1 MRVFVLLLLSACF
14 HLSQA
19 QVKLC
24 IDSTLKVAYIKKY
37 GFSDGLM
44 CMPFYCDPFCQPAYK
59 KVDTVGLCGKFVFV
73 DRNFVVKVK
82 PGFDIPC
89 GFEPRFSE
97 GLCAVSIK
105 NQLCFIDTLGQVKIA
120 TDLLACSNHKNR
132 ILPFKN
138 ERAKVYKGS
147 GTLKNY
153 YEVYYI
159 DKEGKR
165 IREPLLV
172 HVRKKPLPGIA
183 SVNKKDTSIRVAI
196 NNEIPESELEL
207 SEADFFE
214 MPRSV
219 PRGKYPMTES
229 DLQMYL
235 KSMPHHDNR
244 MLIYF
249 ECGPYQIENMAE
261 EDTVYCGKFVFT
273 DTFLNVKIA
282 GGFNLPCGFE
292 PEFREG
298 LCAVSKN
305 NYIVYIDT
313 MGNTVINT
321 GLKACDTTLNKA
333 STFKNGIA
341 TLYVGDK
348 RTKGLYTTQAINIK
362 GERVRLLEFDELDLA
377 EKFVGKF
384 KNLLPEECE
393 GCFVGKG
400 KTNGLWFLVEKS
412 GKVRKKLDLK

>member
-1 MRVFVLLLLSACF
+1 MRVLLLILVSACF
-14 HLSQA
+14 QWSQA

-24 IDSTLKVAYIKKY
+24 LDSTLKLAYTKKY

-59 KVDTVGLCGKFVFV
+59 KGDTLGLCGKFVFV

-82 PGFDIPC
+82 PGFEIPC

-97 GLCAVSIK
+97 GLCAVSLK
-105 NQLCFIDTLGQVKIA
+105 NQLCFIDTMGQVKIT

-138 ERAKVYKGS
+138 GRAKVYRGS

-172 HVRKKPLPGIA
+172 HVRKKPVRVIA
-183 SVNKKDTSIRVAI
+183 SVNKRDTTIRVAV
-196 NNEIPESELEL
+196 NNDQLEPELEL
-207 SEADFFE
+207 SEVDFFE
-214 MPRSV
+214 IPRSI
-219 PRGKYPMTES
+219 PRGKYPMTEG

-249 ECGPYQIENMAE
+249 ECGPYQIDNMAE
-261 EDTVYCGKFVFT
+261 EDTMYCGKFVFT

-321 GLKACDTTLNKA
+321 GLKACDTILNKA

-341 TLYVGDK
+341 TLYVGDR
-348 RTKGLYTTQAINIK
+348 RTKGLYTTQAINTK
-362 GERVRLLEFDELDLA
+362 GERVRLLEFDDLDLA
-377 EKFVGKF
+377 EKFIGKF

-393 GCFVGKG
+393 GCFIGKG

-412 GKVRKKLDLK
+412 GKIRKKLDLK

>member
-1 MRVFVLLLLSACF
+1 MRVIVLFAVSVFVN
-14 HLSQA
+14 LSQA

-24 IDSTLKVAYIKKY
+24 LDSTLKVAYIKKY

-59 KVDTVGLCGKFVFV
+59 KGDTVGYCGKFVFV
-73 DRNFVVKVK
+73 NRDFVVKVK
-82 PGFDIPC
+82 PVFDIPC

-105 NQLCFIDTLGQVKIA
+105 NQLCFIDTLGQVKIV
-120 TDLLACSNHKNR
+120 TDLLACSNHRNR

-138 ERAKVYKGS
+138 GKAKVYKGS

-153 YEVYYI
+153 YDVYYI
-159 DKEGKR
+159 DKDGKR

-172 HVRKKPLPGIA
+172 HVRKKPLPMLVSG
-183 SVNKKDTSIRVAI
+183 NKKDTTIRVAV
-196 NNEIPESELEL
+196 NDVSPDTEPELL
-207 SEADFFE
+207 SDDFFE
-214 MPRSV
+214 IPRSI
-219 PRGKYPMTES
+219 PRGKYPMTEG
-229 DLQMYL
+229 DLKMYL
-235 KSMPHHDNR
+235 KSMPHRDNR

-292 PEFREG
+292 PEFSEG
-298 LCAVSKN
+298 LCAVAKN
-305 NYIVYIDT
+305 NYLVYIDT
-313 MGNTVINT
+313 TGQVIVNT
-321 GLKACDTTLNKA
+321 GLKACDTVLNKA

-348 RTKGLYTTQAINIK
+348 RTRGLYTTQAINTK
-362 GERVRLLEFDELDLA
+362 GERVRLLEFDDLDLA
-377 EKFVGKF
+377 EKFIGKF
-384 KNLLPEECE
+384 KNLLPEECN
-393 GCFVGKG
+393 GCFIGKG

-412 GKVRKKLDLK
+412 GKVRKKLELK